1 MNSENKNLIYDW
13 NKGGIVDMKGV
24 VRIEFDD
31 ETLRDGL
38 QSPSVTDPTIEQ
50 KIRILHLM
58 EDLGIQSA
66 NIGLPGAGPRAYNDT
81 LELAK
86 EIARSK
92 MKIFPNCAARTV
104 IADIDPVIEISQK
117 AGIAIEVAS
126 FVGSSP
132 IRQYV
137 EGWTVEKV
145 RELTENAVSYVV
157 AHGLPSMY
165 VTEDT
170 TRAHPDDIEKLYT
183 AAINCGAK
191 RVVIADTVGHTTR
204 TGATN
209 IVRFVKDVIEE
220 TGEDIKIDWHG
231 HNDRGF
237 ALAATIAAIRAGVD
251 RVHGCALGIGERCGN
266 ASMDLLLVN
275 LKMWGIINN
284 DLCKLNEYCRLVS
297 EACKV
302 PIPYNYPVI
311 GPDAFRTATGVHAA
325 AVIKALKTNDT
336 WLSDMVYS
344 AVPASMVG
352 RKQKIDIGPLSG
364 ESNVAYWLHDHGY
377 DFNGGMVKKI
387 FDYAKHSNRLLT
399 DDEIEA
405 FIETEIPEDE
415 RKHYEPELVT
425 A

>member
-1 MNSENKNLIYDW
+1 MIPQQQDLVYDW

-24 VRIEFDD
+24 VHIEFDD

-38 QSPSVTDPTIEQ
+38 QSPSVTDPTIDQ
-50 KIRILHLM
+50 KIKILHLM

-86 EIARSK
+86 EIARGK
-92 MKIFPNCAARTV
+92 MRIFPNCAARTV
-104 IADIDPVIEISQK
+104 KADIDPVIDISQK
-117 AGIAIEVAS
+117 TGIPIEVAT

-137 EGWTVEKV
+137 EGWTIDHILK
-145 RELTENAVSYVV
+145 LTEDAVEHVV
-157 AHGLPSMY
+157 GHGLPSMF

-170 TRAHPDDIEKLYT
+170 TRAHPEHIERIYT
-183 AAINCGAK
+183 TAIECGAK
-191 RVVIADTVGHTTR
+191 RIVIADTVGHATR

-209 IVRFVKDVIEE
+209 IVRFTRDVVEN
-220 TGEDIKIDWHG
+220 TGEDVKIDWHG

-237 ALAATIAAIRAGVD
+237 GVASTIAAIRAGVD

-266 ASMDLLLVN
+266 ASMDVLLVN
-275 LKMWGIINN
+275 LKMWGIIGN
-284 DLCKLNEYCRLVS
+284 DLCKLSEYCHLVS
-297 EACKV
+297 EACHV
-302 PIPYNYPVI
+302 PIPFNYPII

-325 AVIKALKTNDT
+325 AVIKALKTGDD

-344 AVPASMVG
+344 AVPAHMIG

-364 ESNVAYWLHDHGY
+364 ESNVEYWLRDHGY
-377 DFNGGMVKKI
+377 KMRDGVVKKI

-399 DDEIEA
+399 DEEIEA
-405 FIETEIPEDE
+405 FIETEIPESE
-415 RKHYEPELVT
+415 R

>member
-1 MNSENKNLIYDW
+1 MIPQHQELIYDW

-24 VRIEFDD
+24 VHIEFDD

-38 QSPSVTDPTIEQ
+38 QSPSVTDPTIDQ
-50 KIRILHLM
+50 KIKILHLM

-81 LELAK
+81 LALAK
-86 EIARSK
+86 EIARSR

-104 IADIDPVIEISQK
+104 IADIDPVIDISQK
-117 AGIAIEVAS
+117 AGIPIEVAT

-137 EGWTVEKV
+137 EGWNVDHILN
-145 RELTENAVSYVV
+145 LTETAVVYVV
-157 AHGLPSMY
+157 EHGLPSMF

-170 TRAHPDDIEKLYT
+170 TRAHPDHIDKIYT
-183 AAINCGAK
+183 TAIGFGAK
-191 RVVIADTVGHTTR
+191 RVVIADTVGHATR

-209 IVRFVKDVIEE
+209 IVRFMKDVIEN
-220 TGEDIKIDWHG
+220 TGEDVKIDWHG

-237 ALAATIAAIRAGVD
+237 AVASTIAAIRAGVD

-275 LKMWGIINN
+275 LKLWGIIGN
-284 DLCKLNEYCRLVS
+284 DLCKLSEYCQLVS
-297 EACKV
+297 EACHV
-302 PIPYNYPVI
+302 PIPFNYPVI

-325 AVIKALKTNDT
+325 AVIKALKTGND

-344 AVPASMVG
+344 AVPAHMVG
-352 RKQKIDIGPLSG
+352 RKQKIEIGPLSG
-364 ESNVAYWLHDHGY
+364 ESNVVFWLQDHGY
-377 DFNGGMVKKI
+377 SMNGPMVKKI

-399 DDEIEA
+399 DDEVET
-405 FIETEIPEDE
+405 FIETEFPESEWKRDE
-415 RKHYEPELVT
+415 SRLAT
-425 A
+425 T

>member
-1 MNSENKNLIYDW
+1 MLPQQQDLIYDW

-24 VRIEFDD
+24 VNIEFDD

-38 QSPSVTDPTIEQ
+38 QSPSVTDPTIDQ
-50 KIRILHLM
+50 KIKILHLM

-86 EIARSK
+86 EIARSR

-104 IADIDPVIEISQK
+104 IADIDPIIDISQK
-117 AGIAIEVAS
+117 AGIPIEVAS

-132 IRQYV
+132 IRQFV
-137 EGWTVEKV
+137 EGWTVDTV
-145 RELTENAVSYVV
+145 LDLTEKAVSYVV
-157 AHGLPSMY
+157 SHNLPSMY

-170 TRAHPDDIEKLYT
+170 TRAQPDDLEKLYT
-183 AAINCGAK
+183 AAIECGAK
-191 RVVIADTVGHTTR
+191 RVVIADTVGHATR

-209 IVRFVKDVIEE
+209 IVRFMKDVIEN
-220 TGEDIKIDWHG
+220 TGEDVKIDWHG

-237 ALAATIAAIRAGVD
+237 AVAASIAAIRAGVD

-275 LKMWGIINN
+275 LKMWGIIGN

-297 EACKV
+297 EACHV
-302 PIPYNYPVI
+302 PIPFNYPVI

-325 AVIKALKTNDT
+325 AVIKAIRTGND
-336 WLSDMVYS
+336 WLADMVYS
-344 AVPASMVG
+344 SVPAHMVG
-352 RKQKIDIGPLSG
+352 RKQKIEIGPLSG
-364 ESNVAYWLHDHGY
+364 ESNVIFWLKDHGFELR
-377 DFNGGMVKKI
+377 DGVVKKI
-387 FDYAKHSNRLLT
+387 FDYAKHSNKVLT
-399 DDEIEA
+399 DDELET
-405 FIETEIPEDE
+405 FLETECAESE
-415 RKHYEPELVT
+415 RK
-425 A
+425 

>member
-1 MNSENKNLIYDW
+1 M
-13 NKGGIVDMKGV
+13 
-24 VRIEFDD
+24 
-31 ETLRDGL
+31 LR
-38 QSPSVTDPTIEQ
+38 
-50 KIRILHLM
+50 KI
-58 EDLGIQSA
+58 Q
-66 NIGLPGAGPRAYNDT
+66 
-81 LELAK
+81 
-86 EIARSK
+86 
-92 MKIFPNCAARTV
+92 
-104 IADIDPVIEISQK
+104 
-117 AGIAIEVAS
+117 
-126 FVGSSP
+126 
-132 IRQYV
+132 
-137 EGWTVEKV
+137 
-145 RELTENAVSYVV
+145 
-157 AHGLPSMY
+157 
-165 VTEDT
+165 
-170 TRAHPDDIEKLYT
+170 RAHPDDIEKLYT

-364 ESNVAYWLHDHGY
+364 ESNVAYWLHEYGY

-387 FDYAKHSNRLLT
+387 LITQNTRIVF
-399 DDEIEA
+399 
-405 FIETEIPEDE
+405 
-415 RKHYEPELVT
+415 
-425 A
+425 

>member
-1 MNSENKNLIYDW
+1 MIPQHQELIYDW

-24 VRIEFDD
+24 VHIEFDD

-38 QSPSVTDPTIEQ
+38 QSPSVTDPTIDQ
-50 KIRILHLM
+50 KIKILHLM

-86 EIARSK
+86 EISRCK

-104 IADIDPVIEISQK
+104 KADIDPVIDISQK
-117 AGIAIEVAS
+117 AGIPIEVAT

-137 EGWTVEKV
+137 EGWTIDTVIK
-145 RELTENAVSYVV
+145 LTEDAVSHVV
-157 AHGLPSMY
+157 KHGLPSMY

-170 TRAHPDDIEKLYT
+170 TRAHPDHIEKLYT
-183 AAINCGAK
+183 AAIECGAK
-191 RVVIADTVGHTTR
+191 RVVVADTVGHATR

-209 IVRFVKDVIEE
+209 IIRFIKDVIEN
-220 TGEDIKIDWHG
+220 TGEDVKIDWHG

-237 ALAATIAAIRAGVD
+237 AVASSIAAIRAGVD

-275 LKMWGIINN
+275 LKLWGIINN

-297 EACKV
+297 ESCHV
-302 PIPYNYPVI
+302 PIPFNYPVI

-325 AVIKALKTNDT
+325 AVIKALRTGND
-336 WLSDMVYS
+336 WLSDMIYS
-344 AVPASMVG
+344 AVPAQMVG

-364 ESNVAYWLHDHGY
+364 ESNVIYWLTDHGY
-377 DFNGGMVKKI
+377 EMKDGVVKKI

-399 DDEIEA
+399 DEEVES
-405 FIETEIPEDE
+405 FIETEIPESE
-415 RKHYEPELVT
+415 RV
-425 A
+425 

>member
-1 MNSENKNLIYDW
+1 MNSEQQELIYDW

-24 VRIEFDD
+24 VKIEFDD

-38 QSPSVTDPTIEQ
+38 QSPSVTDPTIDQ
-50 KIRILHLM
+50 KIHILHLI
-58 EDLGIQSA
+58 EELGIQSA
-66 NIGLPGAGPRAYNDT
+66 NIGLPGAGPRAFNDT

-86 EIARSK
+86 EIARCK

-104 IADIDPVIEISQK
+104 IADIDPVIEISQR
-117 AGIAIEVAS
+117 AGIPIEVAS

-137 EGWTVEKV
+137 EGWTVDKV
-145 RELTENAVSYVV
+145 RELTENAVTYVV
-157 AHGLPSMY
+157 QHGLPSMY

-220 TGEDIKIDWHG
+220 IGEDVKIDWHG

-284 DLCKLNEYCRLVS
+284 DLSRLNEYCRLVS

-325 AVIKALKTNDT
+325 AVIKALKTNDA

-364 ESNVAYWLHDHGY
+364 ESNVVYWLRDHNY
-377 DFNGGMVKKI
+377 AFNGEMVKKI

-399 DDEIEA
+399 DDEIET

-415 RKHYEPELVT
+415 RKHYESEL
-425 A
+425 AAA